1 MTYLRTYLLNLNLL
15 SLHSVSIYYM
25 ESVTTILRV
34 YSHNTHRFLVMVIF
48 SLYKV
53 FLKNNDTALIMCESK
68 PIFIP
73 FYFILFL
80 SEKR

>member
-1 MTYLRTYLLNLNLL
+1 MNTYLLDLNLL
-15 SLHSVSIYYM
+15 SLSSVSIYYM
-25 ESVTTILRV
+25 RSVKTNSKSLFSLYMDFQI
-34 YSHNTHRFLVMVIF
+34 MVIF
-48 SLYKV
+48 SLYKI

>member
-1 MTYLRTYLLNLNLL
+1 MRSVKTNSK
-15 SLHSVSIYYM
+15 SLFSLYM
-25 ESVTTILRV
+25 DFQI
-34 YSHNTHRFLVMVIF
+34 MVIF
-48 SLYKV
+48 SLYKI

>member
-1 MTYLRTYLLNLNLL
+1 
-15 SLHSVSIYYM
+15 M

-68 PIFIP
+68 PIFIL
-73 FYFILFL
+73 FKFFIF
-80 SEKR
+80 